1 MKLYNN
7 NFVGNLTEII
17 KDNNLKSQ
25 FTNIISL
32 KNKIGFKRTKHN
44 EQNIQ
49 ITKKIDK
56 NEIIRDSNNSNLT
69 NDNNNILFN
78 LNDNYENFNINKMG
92 TLHSFVSKFEI
103 EKLLILKDGR
113 ILTNQKYYDE
123 NGNDLYKLCVYSIK
137 NTFICDINIEFRKIE
152 GFYLMDDG
160 NVIIDADGSEQFQTG
175 IWLNPKAIANSYQI
189 IKIMKINQNNIEEIF
204 DFGDKGKSIKKIS
217 NDIFLVDIREK
228 LDKPKFNEFF
238 QINIYYTWKKMIY
251 KYDNNQLVLLKNID
265 EFYESQ
271 KSIRNI
277 LQINEKEYALY
288 KTEKSKA
295 HGENDIIMFYDI
307 ETDKVIE
314 KLKVG
319 KGENCDG
326 MILLNK
332 DNLIVSG
339 DGTMILI
346 DIKNRKIINE
356 FKFDYYLYFD
366 ELTLLSE
373 KIFISYKYNKER
385 KVTILFQYELENLKT
400 IKLKEK
406 RELEGRNLND
416 GLIAKYK
423 GNKIVIYSTNLI
435 SIFG

>member
-1 MKLYNN
+1 
-7 NFVGNLTEII
+7 
-17 KDNNLKSQ
+17 
-25 FTNIISL
+25 
-32 KNKIGFKRTKHN
+32 
-44 EQNIQ
+44 
-49 ITKKIDK
+49 
-56 NEIIRDSNNSNLT
+56 
-69 NDNNNILFN
+69 
-78 LNDNYENFNINKMG
+78 
-92 TLHSFVSKFEI
+92 
-103 EKLLILKDGR
+103 
-113 ILTNQKYYDE
+113 
-123 NGNDLYKLCVYSIK
+123 
-137 NTFICDINIEFRKIE
+137 
-152 GFYLMDDG
+152 
-160 NVIIDADGSEQFQTG
+160 
-175 IWLNPKAIANSYQI
+175 
-189 IKIMKINQNNIEEIF
+189 
-204 DFGDKGKSIKKIS
+204 
-217 NDIFLVDIREK
+217 
-228 LDKPKFNEFF
+228 
-238 QINIYYTWKKMIY
+238 MIY

-373 KIFISYKYNKER
+373 KIFISYKYDKER
-385 KVTILFQYELENLKT
+385 KVTILFQYELEKLKT